1 MYDIVFCCIFYHNPY
16 RIKQWIDYHIELGVD
31 HFCVFYHGDLNF
43 LMKRFPSEYKYLK
56 QKERQNKVTLIEWN
70 VGTWLL
76 DEDGDLGSSPTR
88 GFDFAKPAMMYY
100 GGCLFG
106 DKTQWIANFDIDEF
120 LILNKHGNIKEYLN
134 EFKTSFSIGFSSNI
148 CRLKGIQIQAFD
160 DSYLFED
167 DRFDRNKIH
176 TNDIFNHRP
185 IRFELDDFLKYDTII
200 YHGDGQRSAPKYFY
214 RPSNLV
220 GMNDHSCMHR
230 VDIEDITPEKNDYA
244 TIFHYKYENLWGI
257 RNMIRD
263 VYWTEEDEKEYGN
276 LKRREDEFKTFWESN
291 STDELPE
298 HCEVDN
304 RIRRLL

>member
-1 MYDIVFCCIFYHNPY
+1 M
-16 RIKQWIDYHIELGVD
+16 
-31 HFCVFYHGDLNF
+31 
-43 LMKRFPSEYKYLK
+43 
-56 QKERQNKVTLIEWN
+56 
-70 VGTWLL
+70 
-76 DEDGDLGSSPTR
+76 
-88 GFDFAKPAMMYY
+88 
-100 GGCLFG
+100 
-106 DKTQWIANFDIDEF
+106 
-120 LILNKHGNIKEYLN
+120 
-134 EFKTSFSIGFSSNI
+134 
-148 CRLKGIQIQAFD
+148 
-160 DSYLFED
+160 
-167 DRFDRNKIH
+167 
-176 TNDIFNHRP
+176 
-185 IRFELDDFLKYDTII
+185 DDFLKYDTII
-200 YHGDGQRSAPKYFY
+200 YYGDGQRSAPKYFY

-220 GMNDHSCMHR
+220 GMNDHSCMHK